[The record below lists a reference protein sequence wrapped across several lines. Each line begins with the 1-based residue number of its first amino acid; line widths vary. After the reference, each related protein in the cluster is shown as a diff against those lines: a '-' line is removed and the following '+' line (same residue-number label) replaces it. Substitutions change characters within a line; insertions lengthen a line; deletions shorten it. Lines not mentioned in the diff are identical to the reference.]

1 MYHYAGN
8 NPVKYTDPTGEWF
21 GFDDVF
27 TGPID
32 EIVILGAMTFYTTL
46 KIYNSEENKKFSDA
60 LLESFDYNLECIKIL
75 FVKSDKESEIESAE
89 EQNLVIKDSG
99 KPSLSDM
106 KNKPPTHPDYKP
118 PENWDG
124 RKVKTPDGNGYG
136 WPAKMEIY
144 GNRLIIMVLTHLIGM
159 FNIKTELIHLF
170 IRSN

>member
-1 MYHYAGN
+1 MYHYDGN
-8 NPVKYTDPTGEWF
+8 NPAKYTDPTGEWF

-118 PENWDG
+118 PKNWDG
-124 RKVKTPDGNGYG
+124 RKVKTPDGNDYG
-136 WPAKMEIY
+136 WPAKNGDIW
-144 GNRLIIMVLTHLIGM
+144 
-159 FNIKTELIHLF
+159 
-170 IRSN
+170 